1 MRSDDIE
8 SRPVFILT
16 LLGKV
21 DLWSIDWYGNKRII
35 QSCFVMNRDRGNNYY
50 WNLCRANETPS
61 IDILLRC
68 PQSDLRVV
76 SIYKPW

>member
-35 QSCFVMNRDRGNNYY
+35 QSCLVMNRES
-50 WNLCRANETPS
+50 WEQ
-61 IDILLRC
+61 LLLESLSC
-68 PQSDLRVV
+68 
-76 SIYKPW
+76 